1 MQLKNKETELRET
14 KSRKRINYERAN
26 PERVSERQAEETRR
40 QRLLSVLARKLAAHD
55 ESRKPRS
62 KAA

>member
-14 KSRKRINYERAN
+14 KSRKRINYERSN

-40 QRLLSVLARKLAAHD
+40 QRLLAVLAPKLTARD

-62 KAA
+62 NAA